1 MLAKLFAALLTGVL
15 SLGAIFPQLLPTQNA
30 AAPTPAP
37 QATQGQLTAQQAE
50 SIALAD
56 AQLSPEEVTLRPTK
70 LDRDDSVAHW
80 EVEFIHGDWEYDYDI
95 HAQTGAILE
104 RSKDYEPKKQT
115 PAAPAQPTS
124 TEPTATEI
132 TAEKAKS
139 IALAH
144 AGLSADQVKRLRAEK
159 DKDDGVW
166 VYDVEFCHAGLEYEY
181 EIHAQT
187 GKILSFEKDD

>member
-1 MLAKLFAALLTGVL
+1 MLTKLFAALLTGLL
-15 SLGAIFPQLLPTQNA
+15 SLGAVFPQLLPTQNA

-37 QATQGQLTAQQAE
+37 QATQAEFTAQQAE
-50 SIALAD
+50 AIALAD
-56 AQLSPEEVTLRPTK
+56 AQLKPEEVTLRPTK
-70 LDRDDSVAHW
+70 LDRDDGVTHW
-80 EVEFIHGDWEYDYDI
+80 EVEFIHGDWEYDYHI

-104 RSKDYEPKKQT
+104 RGKDYEPKKQAAT
-115 PAAPAQPTS
+115 SEKPAA
-124 TEPTATEI
+124 TEPPAEQI

-144 AGLSADQVKRLRAEK
+144 AGLKADQVTRLRAEK
-159 DKDDGVW
+159 DRDDGLW
-166 VYDVEFCHAGLEYEY
+166 VFDVEFRHGGFEYEC

>member
-1 MLAKLFAALLTGVL
+1 MLTKLFAALLTGVL

-30 AAPTPAP
+30 AAPTPQP
-37 QATQGQLTAQQAE
+37 EITAQQAE
-50 SIALAD
+50 AIALAD
-56 AQLSPEEVTLRPTK
+56 AQLKPEEVTLRPTK
-70 LDRDDSVAHW
+70 LDRDDGIPHW
-80 EVEFIHGDWEYDYDI
+80 EVEFLCGDWEYDYDI

-104 RSKDYEPKKQT
+104 RGKDYEPKKQAAT
-115 PAAPAQPTS
+115 PEKPAA
-124 TEPTATEI
+124 TEPPAEEI

-144 AGLSADQVKRLRAEK
+144 AGLKADQVTRLRAEK
-159 DKDDGVW
+159 DRDDGLW
-166 VYDVEFCHAGLEYEY
+166 VFDVEFRHGGFEYEY

>member
-1 MLAKLFAALLTGVL
+1 MLTKLFAALLTGVL

-30 AAPTPAP
+30 AVPTPAP
-37 QATQGQLTAQQAE
+37 QATQGELTAQQAE
-50 SIALAD
+50 AIALAD
-56 AQLSPEEVTLRPTK
+56 AQLTLEEVTLRPTK
-70 LDRDDSVAHW
+70 LDRDDGIPHW

-95 HAQTGAILE
+95 HAQTGSILE

-115 PAAPAQPTS
+115 PATPEQPAA
-124 TEPTATEI
+124 TEPPAEEI

-144 AGLSADQVKRLRAEK
+144 AALDAGQVTHLRAEK
-159 DKDDGVW
+159 DRDDGVW
-166 VYDVEFCHAGLEYEY
+166 VYDVEFHHAGLEYEY

>member
-1 MLAKLFAALLTGVL
+1 MLTKLFAALLTGLL

-37 QATQGQLTAQQAE
+37 QTTQAELTAQQAE
-50 SIALAD
+50 AIALAD
-56 AQLSPEEVTLRPTK
+56 AQLKPEEVTLRQTR
-70 LDRDDSVAHW
+70 LDRDDGVTHW
-80 EVEFIHGDWEYDYDI
+80 EVEFIHGDWEYDYHI

-104 RSKDYEPKKQT
+104 RSKDYEPKKQAAT
-115 PAAPAQPTS
+115 SEKPAA
-124 TEPTATEI
+124 TEPPAEQI

-144 AGLSADQVKRLRAEK
+144 AGLKADQVTRLRAEK
-159 DKDDGVW
+159 DRDDGLW
-166 VYDVEFCHAGLEYEY
+166 VFDVEFRYGGFAYEY